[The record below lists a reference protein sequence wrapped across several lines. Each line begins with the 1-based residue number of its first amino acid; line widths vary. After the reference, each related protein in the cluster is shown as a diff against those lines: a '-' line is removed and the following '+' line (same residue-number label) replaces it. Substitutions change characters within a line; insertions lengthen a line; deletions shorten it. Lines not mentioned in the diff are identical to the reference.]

1 MRPRSTSSPAR
12 RPSRWSEGGAP
23 AARGIRYAAN
33 MAEYATPQEEWH
45 DFLSGTHPHLQ
56 DKSPLRLIPS
66 KPRCKLCQA
75 PFGSPGKFIL
85 ARYGYA
91 PWSKQPRICG
101 WCFKSIG
108 EHAQMCPGA
117 PAGQEIRGGEVEISM
132 LFADVRGSSKLAREM
147 PVIDF
152 TRLMNRFYR
161 ESSSVLVEGDAIIEK
176 FVGDEIVGLFIPFLT
191 GPEHAAR
198 AIETA
203 QELLRVTGHGS
214 PDGPWV
220 PLGAG
225 VHTGTAFVGMVGS
238 DDASDFTALGD
249 PVNIAA
255 HLASQGAIGE
265 ILVTDHASEAAGLTA
280 DGLERRHLSLKGH
293 PVDAVVQLLGGF

>member
-1 MRPRSTSSPAR
+1 M
-12 RPSRWSEGGAP
+12 
-23 AARGIRYAAN
+23 AA
-33 MAEYATPQEEWH
+33 YATPEDEWH

-66 KPRCKLCQA
+66 KPRCKLCKA
-75 PFGSPGKFIL
+75 PFGSPGRFIL
-85 ARYGYA
+85 ARYGYQ
-91 PWSKQPRICG
+91 PWAKQPKICG
-101 WCFKSIG
+101 RCFKGLG

-117 PAGQEIRGGEVEISM
+117 PESQGIRGGEVEISM

-161 ESSSVLVEGDAIIEK
+161 ESSRVLIDGDAIIEK
-176 FVGDEIVGLFIPFLT
+176 FVGDEIVGLFIPFLA
-191 GPEHAAR
+191 GPTHAAR
-198 AIETA
+198 AVETA
-203 QELLRVTGHGS
+203 QELLRITGHGS

-238 DDASDFTALGD
+238 NNTSDFTALGD

-265 ILVTDHASEAAGLTA
+265 ILVTDQTAEAAGLTA
-280 DGLERRHLSLKGH
+280 EGLEHRSLSLKGQL
-293 PVDAVVQLLGGF
+293 VDALVLSAAPLTPAGG